1 MEHEIHN
8 LISINE
14 IKHFL
19 RITSDIDDQLIKD
32 LLETALFHLE
42 SYLCRSIIH
51 KSYEQV
57 LIKSKEILKY
67 GPTVEIQS
75 VETQSGNRIPY
86 DLEENVI
93 EVATVTEPVIVKY
106 KAGLFST
113 KIPSEIKVVLME
125 IVSSLYNSEPGKES
139 INLIL
144 NKFNAIRNFRL

>member
-8 LISINE
+8 LISLSE

-19 RITSDIDDQLIKD
+19 RITSDVDDNLIKD

-67 GPTVEIQS
+67 SPIIEIQS
-75 VETQSGNRIPY
+75 VKTQSGNRIPY
-86 DLEENVI
+86 SLERNVI
-93 EVATVTEPVIVKY
+93 EIATVTEPAIVKY
-106 KAGLFST
+106 KGGLFAT
-113 KIPSEIKVVLME
+113 QIPSEIKIALME
-125 IVSSLYNSEPGKES
+125 IVSSLYNSEPDKAS
-139 INLIL
+139 ISSIL
-144 NKFNAIRNFRL
+144 NQFYAIKSFKL